1 MRNCLHHALI
11 ASLLAPAEND
21 VTRQSSTLAARR
33 SMDYLHNTKSGV
45 PVRVRRVI
53 YTGHASTIFSVE
65 SAGQILDLIGQRAR
79 SEDVLPFALRLVE
92 GDDCIEIAED
102 NNEFACGEALARCLD
117 KFEGYNIMVCVSRY
131 VEGCYVSDMI
141 QQCKIR
147 AVKEAA
153 TSALEALFG
162 ELKNEPSAF
171 ANDDYRQLNDD
182 NHCHSGG
189 STYPS
194 QPSPV
199 INRINRAKS
208 IPVILDQI
216 LITTSPQIVNKKA
229 NSSRN
234 KLSKLRMTLAATR

>member
-1 MRNCLHHALI
+1 MTTTI
-11 ASLLAPAEND
+11 IVP
-21 VTRQSSTLAARR
+21 

-102 NNEFACGEALARCLD
+102 NNEFACGEALARCLH

-153 TSALEALFG
+153 TSALEALFE
-162 ELKNEPSAF
+162 ELNNQSSVL
-171 ANDDYRQLNDD
+171 ANDDCRNLNDEY
-182 NHCHSGG
+182 HCLSGR
-189 STYPS
+189 STYPC
-194 QPSPV
+194 QPSPLLD
-199 INRINRAKS
+199 RISRAKS
-208 IPVILDQI
+208 TPVILDQI
-216 LITTSPQIVNKKA
+216 VITTPTQAVNKKA

-234 KLSKLRMTLAATR
+234 KHSKLRMTLSATR